1 MEERL
6 PSSKSKGGGSPGLR
20 ILAQYVCLA
29 IRACAYRVPGRKL
42 LFARRVYRQILRRS
56 KTRVDLVIPRC
67 IETIKEKDSENDDDS
82 DTVVVISSNKSSGC
96 ASSTSRVK
104 AAAIRTLDATL
115 SRAQNLQKSDSKL
128 FQDYI
133 WPALRELAVS
143 SSSAAYGDENQNE
156 YAKVTLAER

>member
-1 MEERL
+1 MLE
-6 PSSKSKGGGSPGLR
+6 KYIGKYCDD
-20 ILAQYVCLA
+20 Q
-29 IRACAYRVPGRKL
+29 
-42 LFARRVYRQILRRS
+42 
-56 KTRVDLVIPRC
+56 TRVDLVIPRC

-156 YAKVTLAER
+156 YAKVTLAESLSRFCQNAFRFSRSVQLWDAKKFSMKIRRG